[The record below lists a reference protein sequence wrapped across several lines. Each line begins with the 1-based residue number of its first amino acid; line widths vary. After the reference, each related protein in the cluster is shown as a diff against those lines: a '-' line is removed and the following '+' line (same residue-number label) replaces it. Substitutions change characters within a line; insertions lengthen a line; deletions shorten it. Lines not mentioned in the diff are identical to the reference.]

1 MRVMPKYQSAGR
13 ARPSAAVHAR
23 RTASNWNYQDA
34 RLVSKNTKYTRPAD
48 LAHQQ
53 GTEDTPMSRLHG
65 LLRRINISQLHCNQV
80 EVVTPWH
87 PEWNAVAAMVEE
99 ALRSEA
105 T

>member
-1 MRVMPKYQSAGR
+1 MAHIVLFMPDCGEAGAIVATRDDGVRVEFRGSPY
-13 ARPSAAVHAR
+13 HA
-23 RTASNWNYQDA
+23 WQE
-34 RLVSKNTKYTRPAD
+34 
-48 LAHQQ
+48 
-53 GTEDTPMSRLHG
+53 TEDTPMSRLHG
-65 LLRRINISQLHCNQV
+65 LLRRINISQLHCNEM